1 MDGRALCLPSLK
13 YFTRELYIF
22 TPNRDA
28 TEGKRETPSSV
39 DKGAAEATA
48 PRSPKASDKLS
59 LGAVKCRRRDRPLR
73 RTLDPPVIYRDEE
86 VSSASPPSLRRRR
99 RRDEALRGVPPSD
112 GDDRGV
118 GGREDTL
125 LKAER
130 AR

>member
-1 MDGRALCLPSLK
+1 MFTLPQILHARAL
-13 YFTRELYIF
+13 YFHAKPRCE
-22 TPNRDA
+22 RGK
-28 TEGKRETPSSV
+28 EGDTSSVV

-48 PRSPKASDKLS
+48 RSPKPSDKLS

-73 RTLDPPVIYRDEE
+73 RRLDPPVIYRDEE
-86 VSSASPPSLRRRR
+86 VSSASPPSIRRRR
-99 RRDEALRGVPPSD
+99 RRDEAMCGSVPLLTAMIVE
-112 GDDRGV
+112 GE